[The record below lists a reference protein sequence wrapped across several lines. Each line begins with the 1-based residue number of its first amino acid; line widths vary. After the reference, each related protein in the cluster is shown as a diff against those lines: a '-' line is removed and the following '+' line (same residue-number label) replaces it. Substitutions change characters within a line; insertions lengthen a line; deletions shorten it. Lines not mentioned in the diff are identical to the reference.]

1 MAAHTKRLAEL
12 QKLVSGIADAVGLDA
27 QSLLGG
33 EVDALGKKLEDVRE
47 SLTTL
52 TEVAD
57 AKVKTKSDTDND
69 IKRTRTYLD
78 SVQKVKLNLIPF
90 VFF

>member
-52 TEVAD
+52 AEVAD
-57 AKVKTKSDTDND
+57 AKAQTKQNATEEINST
-69 IKRTRTYLD
+69 KTYLD
-78 SVQKVKLNLIPF
+78 SVQKVIFK
-90 VFF
+90 